1 MDTLKEKERIVHI
14 RISRDLWKLFKEMA
28 KKGSISASTYIRLLM
43 KQELAR
49 KKYITRYKANKL

>member
-14 RISRDLWKLFKEMA
+14 RISRDLWKFFKEMA
-28 KKGSISASTYIRLLM
+28 KKSSISASTYIRLLM

-49 KKYITRYKANKL
+49 KKYITRYKANRL